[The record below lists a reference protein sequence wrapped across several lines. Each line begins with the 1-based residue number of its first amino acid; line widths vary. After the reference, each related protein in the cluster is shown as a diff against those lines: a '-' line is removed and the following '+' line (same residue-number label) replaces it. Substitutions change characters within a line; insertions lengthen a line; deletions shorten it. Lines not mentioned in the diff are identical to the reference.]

1 MSPLDSLALFRRSR
15 ADSDLTALA
24 DEHMRHELPPSDR
37 DALRKGA
44 SQIAN
49 HTIIGSLLGLGLGV
63 FMAARLRRARGQM
76 FEAFKAREK
85 PVEVRFQDGRTEPV
99 PDIAPLLRPTT
110 LGDFA
115 TYLFFSAGG
124 LFIGGETGL
133 LTGSYAANR
142 TLTRDPDTKR
152 RIEAAFRRFRADV
165 LRREAERLDGGES
178 VLAKMF

>member
-1 MSPLDSLALFRRSR
+1 M
-15 ADSDLTALA
+15 
-24 DEHMRHELPPSDR
+24 
-37 DALRKGA
+37 
-44 SQIAN
+44 I
-49 HTIIGSLLGLGLGV
+49 
-63 FMAARLRRARGQM
+63 
-76 FEAFKAREK
+76 
-85 PVEVRFQDGRTEPV
+85 EPV

-142 TLTRDPDTKR
+142 TLTRDSDTKR

>member
-1 MSPLDSLALFRRSR
+1 M
-15 ADSDLTALA
+15 
-24 DEHMRHELPPSDR
+24 
-37 DALRKGA
+37 
-44 SQIAN
+44 I
-49 HTIIGSLLGLGLGV
+49 
-63 FMAARLRRARGQM
+63 
-76 FEAFKAREK
+76 
-85 PVEVRFQDGRTEPV
+85 EPV

>member
-85 PVEVRFQDGRTEPV
+85 PVEVRFQDGRTGMYPY
-99 PDIAPLLRPTT
+99 PARRALLRSYHPPEAICGYLYCILILRGDDRASSRHRAPPPTDYAGRLRNVPVL
-110 LGDFA
+110 LG
-115 TYLFFSAGG
+115 
-124 LFIGGETGL
+124 
-133 LTGSYAANR
+133 
-142 TLTRDPDTKR
+142 R
-152 RIEAAFRRFRADV
+152 RAVYRRGDGA
-165 LRREAERLDGGES
+165 LDRVVCGES
-178 VLAKMF
+178 DADEGP